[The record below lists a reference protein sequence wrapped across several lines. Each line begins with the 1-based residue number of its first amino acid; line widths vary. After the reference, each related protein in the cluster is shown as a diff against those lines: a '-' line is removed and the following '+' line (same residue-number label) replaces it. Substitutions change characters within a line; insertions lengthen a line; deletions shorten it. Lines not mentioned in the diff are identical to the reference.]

1 MANAELKNMTT
12 AQRWELWLKALTLVG
27 AIIAGW
33 WTYQTYTETKEREFY
48 TTYWNRKLEL
58 FLNTSQ
64 HASTLA
70 TTTDP
75 EAFRTARANYL
86 ELFYGRLSLVEGES
100 VKQAMMAFIPLIP
113 AGDPPSLPLK
123 ELEQPSYQLTLK
135 LKQELVDSWKNPFS
149 ELSQ

>member
-1 MANAELKNMTT
+1 MTNAEQKGMTP
-12 AQRWELWLKALTLVG
+12 AERWDVWIKSLTLAG

-58 FLNTSQ
+58 FLSTSQ
-64 HASTLA
+64 YASTLA
-70 TTTDP
+70 TTTDLDT
-75 EAFRTARANYL
+75 FRTARANYL

-100 VKQAMMAFIPLIP
+100 VKQAMMVFIPLIP
-113 AGDPPSLPLK
+113 VGDPPSLPVK
-123 ELEQPSYQLTLK
+123 ALEQPSYRLTLK
-135 LKQELVDSWKNPFS
+135 LKQELADSWKKPFS